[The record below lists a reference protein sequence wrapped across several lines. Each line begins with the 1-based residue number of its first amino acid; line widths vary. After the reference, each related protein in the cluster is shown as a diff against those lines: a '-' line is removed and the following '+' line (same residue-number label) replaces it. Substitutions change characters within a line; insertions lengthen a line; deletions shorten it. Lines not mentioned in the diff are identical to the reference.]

1 MNRFYPWAELAAR
14 ISLAT
19 LFVVAG
25 LQKVPGYEGVQ
36 GYMAAMGVPGILLPL
51 VIAVEVVGG
60 AAVAVGYRTRL
71 AAFLLA
77 GFTLLSSAFFHNPI
91 LDPAEQTA
99 FLKNLAIT
107 GGFLLLVAH
116 GAGALSLDARR
127 RSPAPAHRR

>member
-1 MNRFYPWAELAAR
+1 MNKVYPWAELAAR
-14 ISLAT
+14 LFLAT

-25 LQKVPGYEGVQ
+25 LQKIPGYEGVQ
-36 GYMAAMGVPGILLPL
+36 GYMVAMGVPGVLLPL
-51 VIAVEVVGG
+51 VIAVEIFGG
-60 AAVAVGYRTRL
+60 IAVAIGYRTRL

-116 GAGALSLDARR
+116 GAGVLSLDARR
-127 RSPAPAHRR
+127 RGSAPARRR